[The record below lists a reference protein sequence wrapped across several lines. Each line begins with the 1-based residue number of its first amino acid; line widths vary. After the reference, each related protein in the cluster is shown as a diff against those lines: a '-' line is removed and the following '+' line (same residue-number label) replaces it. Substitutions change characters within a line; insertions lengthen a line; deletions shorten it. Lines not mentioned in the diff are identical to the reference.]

1 MATAEK
7 TSNLPEFPC
16 TSCGKLFQ
24 RRPGGRSTC
33 KASCKKKRQRT
44 QAAPQATAK
53 EKKIERRKTRL
64 LENAFGYWFIEQA
77 ERAGT
82 VQTYHGIDAA
92 GLHQIYALHN
102 YRKKRFGWVDKGHGK
117 DTYHLCHVQGLKG
130 RDGSTGLTTSL
141 NLFTG
146 LDYLNQ
152 QHGDKPVNS
161 WAGESIPKS
170 ARKRKWDVTDDMTR
184 GQVLE
189 KIAAYLGPELDT
201 FLDELDKMP
210 QRTARLRLAR
220 TVFKHQGNDRYEPL
234 DRRYTLAELEAL
246 KLEEL
251 QAMDATQ
258 NGRVSI
264 KAFIISNSPTD
275 SQLGVLHDELLRFS
289 DVLAEG
295 KHRNNCRFMLSL
307 VRVLG
312 SYLAQIKDA
321 QGKARN
327 RFLDFPNATWAPL
340 QHLCHERPWRT
351 PASLLDDDLQSLLH
365 GVYDKKGREVKPGII
380 PTAQNALQGV
390 EIDREYTQN
399 RLVKRLVAQ
408 SLVPV
413 VQAPDKDSWEAC
425 GSNWLNYIDNLYTS
439 FEGTWQ
445 ALLDLGIC
453 TDEQVFAAQDGV
465 LLGLHTAV
473 EQGREQYRNDRMYT
487 VFGVQFQRY
496 PAYLEFPPV
505 EVEPYQSLGNVT
517 LPLAA

>member
-7 TSNLPEFPC
+7 TNKQIEVHC
-16 TSCGKLFQ
+16 TSCGTMFK
-24 RRPGGRSTC
+24 RRSGGRSTC
-33 KASCKKKRQRT
+33 RASCKKKRQR
-44 QAAPQATAK
+44 AAVAPQLTAK
-53 EKKIERRKTRL
+53 EKKIERRKERL
-64 LENAFGYWFIEQA
+64 LECAFGYWFIEQA
-77 ERAGT
+77 RRAGT

-92 GLHQIYALHN
+92 GLHQLYDMHN
-102 YRKKRFGWVDKGHGK
+102 YRKTRYGWIDSGHGK
-117 DTYHLCHVQGLKG
+117 DVYQQCHVQPLKG
-130 RDGSTGLTTSL
+130 RDGSTGLTTPG

-146 LDYLNQ
+146 IAELNQ
-152 QHGDKPVNS
+152 RQGNKPVNS
-161 WAGESIPKS
+161 WAGASLPAS
-170 ARKRKWDVTDDMTR
+170 ACKRKWSITDDMTR
-184 GQVLE
+184 DQVLE
-189 KIAAYLGPELDT
+189 KIADYLGLELDT

-220 TVFKHQGNDRYEPL
+220 TVFKHQGNDLYEPL

-264 KAFIISNSPTD
+264 KAFIISNCPPD

-289 DVLAEG
+289 DVLPDG
-295 KHRNNCRFMLSL
+295 QHKDNSRFMLSL

-340 QHLCHERPWRT
+340 QHLYHERPWRT
-351 PASLLDDDLQSLLH
+351 PASMLDDDLQSLLH

-380 PTAQNALQGV
+380 PTAQNALQGL
-390 EIDREYTQN
+390 EIDHEYIQN
-399 RLVKRLVAQ
+399 RLIKRLVAQ

-413 VQAPDKDSWEAC
+413 VRAPEKSSWEAC
-425 GSNWLNYIDNLYTS
+425 GSNWLNYIDNLYAS
-439 FEGTWQ
+439 LEGTWQ
-445 ALLDLGIC
+445 AFVDAGIC
-453 TDEQVFAAQDGV
+453 TEGQVIAAQERV
-465 LLGLHTAV
+465 LWGLEAAV
-473 EQGREQYRNDRMYT
+473 ERARQHHRNQLRFTQY
-487 VFGVQFQRY
+487 GVPFERY

-505 EVEPYQSLGNVT
+505 SPEEPRS
-517 LPLAA
+517 LAA